1 MKIQGLKSEDFEH
14 MERAFGYTIGEQ
26 LLTARRKAHEGNME
40 GCEVF
45 LDAARDMI
53 ATYKKIQKAERGY
66 MEKSHGSAD

>member
-14 MERAFGYTIGEQ
+14 IERAFGYTIGEQ
-26 LLTARRKAHEGNME
+26 LLMARQKAQEGNME

-45 LDAARDMI
+45 LDAVRDMI

-66 MEKSHGSAD
+66 VNKSA

>member
-1 MKIQGLKSEDFEH
+1 MKIQGLKSEDFERI
-14 MERAFGYTIGEQ
+14 ERAFGYTIGEQ
-26 LLTARRKAHEGNME
+26 LLTARRKVQEGNIE
-40 GCEVF
+40 GCEAF

>member
-1 MKIQGLKSEDFEH
+1 MKITGIKSEDFERI
-14 MERAFGYTIGEQ
+14 ERVFGYTIGEQ
-26 LLTARRKAHEGNME
+26 LLTARRKALDGNME

-66 MEKSHGSAD
+66 MEKSHGNTD

>member
-1 MKIQGLKSEDFEH
+1 MKITGIKSEDFEH
-14 MERAFGYTIGEQ
+14 IERAFGYTISEQ
-26 LLTARRKAHEGNME
+26 LLTARRKAQDGNME

-66 MEKSHGSAD
+66 MEK

>member
-14 MERAFGYTIGEQ
+14 IERAFGYFIGEQ
-26 LLTARRKAHEGNME
+26 LLNARQKAQEGNME
-40 GCEVF
+40 GCEGF